1 MFAFDFF
8 IKVCFKIDL
17 MDGLSLELNT
27 KLNSEPARYGIRKTS
42 IITSFISAGRKDFIS
57 TLFSDEVPRR
67 IMIGFVANKSVMGD
81 VNTSPFKFDHFNVR
95 EIELMANGRV
105 YPQTP
110 YHLDYSK
117 SLYVRPYHDTQT
129 NLGFAGTNE
138 SNGITYKLFKSGWNV
153 YCFNLTKFSPFFG
166 QKQSII

>member
-1 MFAFDFF
+1 
-8 IKVCFKIDL
+8 

-42 IITSFISAGRKDFIS
+42 IITSFISAGRRDFIS

-67 IMIGFVANKSVMGD
+67 IMIGLVANKSVMGD
-81 VNTSPFKFDHFNVR
+81 KHTSPFFFDNFSVR

-110 YHLDYSK
+110 YDLDYPN
-117 SLYVRPYHDTQT
+117 SLFIRAYHDTQT

-138 SNGITYKLFKSGWNV
+138 SNGITYKMFKSGWNV
-153 YCFNLTKFSPFFG
+153 YCFNLTKY
-166 QKQSII
+166 SILPQFYPINKF